1 MDIAR
6 PDISLKK
13 RRKRVLWAA
22 VTLLLVGAST
32 VGVSRLKPA
41 LPLVET
47 AIFIDTV
54 RRGEMLR
61 EVRGTGTL
69 VPEEI
74 RWVTATSPG
83 RVERI
88 LLLPGVTVKA
98 DTVIVELSNPEL
110 EQAAFDVESQWHS
123 EEAQLERLK
132 VQLESER
139 LTQQSLIASLK
150 SDLAQATIEA
160 EAYANLLPDGLVS
173 ELSAK
178 RSRAKANDLAARC
191 ELEKARLEIGAK
203 SRQAQVR
210 VQEAEVEKL
219 QKQFQLKMRQ
229 VEALKVT
236 ASIDGVLQRIGSERS
251 LQVGQQ
257 VRAGDSIALVANPA
271 KLKAEIKIAE
281 TQARDVQHGQVS
293 AIDTH
298 NGVIAGKVVRVDPS
312 VMNSTRTVD
321 VQLEGELPRGA
332 VPDLT
337 VDGTITL
344 ERLDDV
350 AYVGRPAYGQ
360 SGTLVKLF
368 RVTEGGKRARKVE
381 VKLGRSSVRNIEI
394 VEGLEV
400 GDQVIVSDMSQW
412 DAHEEVRLK

>member
-54 RRGEMLR
+54 KRGEMLR

-139 LTQQSLIASLK
+139 LT
-150 SDLAQATIEA
+150 
-160 EAYANLLPDGLVS
+160 
-173 ELSAK
+173 
-178 RSRAKANDLAARC
+178 
-191 ELEKARLEIGAK
+191 
-203 SRQAQVR
+203 
-210 VQEAEVEKL
+210 
-219 QKQFQLKMRQ
+219 
-229 VEALKVT
+229 
-236 ASIDGVLQRIGSERS
+236 
-251 LQVGQQ
+251 
-257 VRAGDSIALVANPA
+257 
-271 KLKAEIKIAE
+271 
-281 TQARDVQHGQVS
+281 
-293 AIDTH
+293 
-298 NGVIAGKVVRVDPS
+298 
-312 VMNSTRTVD
+312 
-321 VQLEGELPRGA
+321 
-332 VPDLT
+332 
-337 VDGTITL
+337 
-344 ERLDDV
+344 
-350 AYVGRPAYGQ
+350 
-360 SGTLVKLF
+360 
-368 RVTEGGKRARKVE
+368 
-381 VKLGRSSVRNIEI
+381 
-394 VEGLEV
+394 
-400 GDQVIVSDMSQW
+400 
-412 DAHEEVRLK
+412 